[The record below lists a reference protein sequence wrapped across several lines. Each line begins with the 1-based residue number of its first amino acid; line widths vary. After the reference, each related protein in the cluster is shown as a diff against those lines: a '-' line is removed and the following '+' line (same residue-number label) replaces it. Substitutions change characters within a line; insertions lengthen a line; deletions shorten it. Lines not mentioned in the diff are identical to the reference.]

1 MQEVQ
6 QLLATEF
13 PKMRQVK
20 TSSLHRGV
28 STAKHSFFQVPALE
42 NKLDHLA
49 QVSIAISPTLLKSYL
64 PGTEVEQSDH
74 E

>member
-1 MQEVQ
+1 MQDVQ
-6 QLLATEF
+6 QLLATEV
-13 PKMRQVK
+13 PRMRQVK

-49 QVSIAISPTLLKSYL
+49 QVRLVSTWKLFSRSVANIGRL
-64 PGTEVEQSDH
+64 
-74 E
+74 

>member
-1 MQEVQ
+1 MQDVQ

-13 PKMRQVK
+13 PRMRQVK

-49 QVSIAISPTLLKSYL
+49 QVGLESTHALLRDVAKVGCL
-64 PGTEVEQSDH
+64 
-74 E
+74 

>member
-1 MQEVQ
+1 MLVQDVQ

-13 PKMRQVK
+13 PRMRQVK

-49 QVSIAISPTLLKSYL
+49 QVGPVSTNAPSRDVAKIGSL
-64 PGTEVEQSDH
+64 
-74 E
+74 